1 MSEKP
6 KKRPNSKPSW
16 SDIKIRLADFDR
28 AGLIQLVSDL
38 YASSKDNK
46 TFLHA
51 RFAFGADALN
61 DYKKRIQIALAPDIS
76 RRFIKPSVATAKKSV
91 SEYTK
96 AIGEPFGIRELRVF
110 WCETAIQFS
119 IDYGYDDVSYYEAM
133 IRQCFDA
140 CRLLLTIPE
149 PELTQYIERLETV
162 RDDAAQVGY
171 GVSYELNDILEDMLE
186 NLPEPT
192 EVARVPIV
200 GEEEF

>member
-16 SDIKIRLADFDR
+16 SDIKIRLAEFDR

-51 RFAFGADALN
+51 RLAFGAYALN
-61 DYKKRIQIALAPDIS
+61 EYKKRIQIALAPDLS
-76 RRFIKPSVATAKKSV
+76 RRFTKPSVATAKKSI

-96 AIGEPFGIRELRVF
+96 AIGESLGILELRVF

-119 IDYGYDDVSYYEAM
+119 IDYGYDDVSYCEAM
-133 IRQCFDA
+133 IRQYLDA
-140 CRLLLTIPE
+140 CRLLLKIPE
-149 PELTQYIERLETV
+149 PQLTQYIERLETV

-171 GVSYELNDILEDMLE
+171 GVFDELNDILGNILL
-186 NLPEPT
+186 NLPDPT
-192 EVARVPIV
+192 EEARIPIFS
-200 GEEEF
+200 EEDF

>member
-1 MSEKP
+1 
-6 KKRPNSKPSW
+6 
-16 SDIKIRLADFDR
+16 
-28 AGLIQLVSDL
+28 
-38 YASSKDNK
+38 
-46 TFLHA
+46 LHA

-61 DYKKRIQIALAPDIS
+61 DYKKRIQIALAPDLS
-76 RRFIKPSVATAKKSV
+76 RRFIKPSVATAKKSI

-96 AIGEPFGIRELRVF
+96 AIGEPFGILELRVF

-133 IRQCFDA
+133 IRQYFDA

-149 PELTQYIERLETV
+149 PQLTQYIERLETV

-171 GVSYELNDILEDMLE
+171 GVFYELNDILGDMLL

-192 EVARVPIV
+192 EEARVPIV